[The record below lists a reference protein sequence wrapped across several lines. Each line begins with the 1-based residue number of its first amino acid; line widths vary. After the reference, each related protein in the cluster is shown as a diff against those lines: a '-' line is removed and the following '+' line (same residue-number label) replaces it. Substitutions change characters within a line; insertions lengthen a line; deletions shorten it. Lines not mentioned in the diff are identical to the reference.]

1 MQSVDNLRETSSSS
15 SRSFLKQKPHLN
27 YFIRISLLSCLEKK
41 GLTRVRV
48 ERKARIVE
56 GWTQMVPLNRANTW
70 KGRRG
75 ITPFEARIS
84 RERLPGPREPP
95 FTTESAA
102 IYGETAD
109 HFHALEKRLPRFETD
124 IRFIRPIMSLWI
136 SWNYSFLHGEHVCL
150 DFYSFSLSLSL
161 VSIR

>member
-1 MQSVDNLRETSSSS
+1 
-15 SRSFLKQKPHLN
+15 
-27 YFIRISLLSCLEKK
+27 
-41 GLTRVRV
+41 
-48 ERKARIVE
+48 
-56 GWTQMVPLNRANTW
+56 MVPLNRANTW

-109 HFHALEKRLPRFETD
+109 HFHALEKKVASLRNRYSIYPPNYVALNLVELFLSPRRARVPRF
-124 IRFIRPIMSLWI
+124 L
-136 SWNYSFLHGEHVCL
+136 LL
-150 DFYSFSLSLSL
+150 FSLSLSCFY
-161 VSIR
+161 